1 MSHSDI
7 IIIGGGP
14 GGYEIAAEAAR
25 AGRKVTLIE
34 KGDLGGTCLNR
45 GCIPTKCLLAS
56 ASALINAR
64 RAADFGV
71 NIEGI
76 TPDYAKAAERMQGV
90 VAQLRQGVVG
100 LLRDVEVVRGEASMG
115 TVPFVGLDGDHAPEP
130 EACSLN
136 APNGERT
143 MLPVVR
149 VEGKEYTADQIL
161 IATGSEP
168 ARLPIPGAELAI
180 TSDDLLRLTQL
191 PASIAIIGGGVIGM
205 EFASILQAF
214 GVEVTVI
221 EYCKEILPPFDREV
235 AKRLRTTLSRRG
247 VKIVVGAAVSRLDPA
262 DDGAVTITYAGKK
275 GDETL
280 TCDMALMAVGR
291 KAVLPDG
298 CAEAGIN
305 VNARG
310 FIETD
315 PMMRTSAAGVYA
327 VGDVNGRCMLAHAAS
342 AQARVALGDDVDME
356 YIPSAVFT
364 TPECAMVGLTE
375 EQCQKEEIAYASA
388 KSMFAGNGK
397 ALAMGEG
404 EGFVKVLYSPATR
417 LMLGVHVIGP
427 HASDIVAEA
436 TVCLTQGV
444 TVDEAAHAIIHGH
457 PTLSEA
463 FMAACAAAK

>member
-1 MSHSDI
+1 VNSDI

-34 KGDLGGTCLNR
+34 KADLGGTCLNR

-56 ASALINAR
+56 ASAILNAR

-71 NIEGI
+71 SIEGI
-76 TPDYAKAAERMQGV
+76 APDYAKAVERMQTV
-90 VAQLRQGVVG
+90 VAGLRQGIES
-100 LLRDVEVVRGEASMG
+100 LLKDVEVIKGEATLG
-115 TVPFVGLDGDHAPEP
+115 AEP
-130 EACSLN
+130 S
-136 APNGERT
+136 
-143 MLPVVR
+143 VVR
-149 VEGKEYTADQIL
+149 VDGREFTAKQIL
-161 IATGSEP
+161 IATGSKP
-168 ARLPIPGAELAI
+168 ATLPIPGADLAI
-180 TSDDLLRLTQL
+180 TSDDLLKLTSL
-191 PASIAIIGGGVIGM
+191 PKSIAIIGGGVIGM

-221 EYCKEILPPFDREV
+221 EYCKEILPPFDKEV
-235 AKRLRTTLSRRG
+235 AKRLRSTLSRRG
-247 VKIVVGAAVSRLDPA
+247 VKIIVGAAVSKIEKA
-262 DDGAVTITYAGKK
+262 DDAALRLTYAGKK

-280 TCDMALMAVGR
+280 DCEMALMAVGR
-291 KAVLPDG
+291 KAVLPEG

-310 FIETD
+310 FIEVD
-315 PMMRTSAAGVYA
+315 RQMRTAAPGVYA

-342 AQARVALGDDVDME
+342 AQARVALGEDVDME
-356 YIPSAVFT
+356 HIPSAVFT
-364 TPECAMVGLTE
+364 TPECAMAGLTD
-375 EQCQKEEIAYASA
+375 EQCRTEEIEYASA

-397 ALAMGEG
+397 AMAMGEG

-436 TVCLTQGV
+436 TVCMAKGV
-444 TVDEAAHAIIHGH
+444 TVDEAARSIIHGH